1 MALPP
6 VSSAADGTKADMYTT
21 AMLDQWH
28 TFTSVA
34 IEQYIDPLGQ
44 KHHFPSWENYIGCRL
59 DHDQAGDWS

>member
-6 VSSAADGTKADMYTT
+6 MSSAAGGMKADTT

-44 KHHFPSWENYIGCRL
+44 KRHYPS
-59 DHDQAGDWS
+59 